1 MSGEPFLR
9 LKGHDKDL
17 GGGFTV
23 RRLLP
28 SLQRR
33 AVGPFLFFDHFGPV
47 AVHPRDEYDV
57 RPHPHIGLATVTYLF
72 EGAMVHRDSLGS
84 LQQIEPGAINW
95 MTSGRGIVHSERRPE
110 TLAGRDYGNHGVQLW
125 AALPREHEE
134 AAPAFVH
141 TPAGAIPE
149 VRVGDAVVRVLIGT
163 AFGQTSPVA
172 TFAPTLYLDVQLPA
186 GAALDLPA
194 LAPEMAIYCVNADL
208 LLDGEAAPL
217 PALTLG
223 VLPQGQGTT
232 VRCPADTVTSPPNQ
246 AGAGARIVVIGGAP
260 LDGPRHMWWNFVSS
274 RKERIVQAAQD
285 WEDQSM
291 GKVPG
296 EVEWIPL
303 PERRFKP

>member
-1 MSGEPFLR
+1 MSGDPLLR
-9 LKGHDKDL
+9 LTGHDKDL

-28 SLQRR
+28 ALQRR

-47 AVHPRDEYDV
+47 TVHPQDEHDV

-72 EGAMVHRDSLGS
+72 EGAIMHRDSLGS
-84 LQQIEPGAINW
+84 LQQVEPGAINW

-110 TLAGRDYGNHGVQLW
+110 ALASRDYVNHGLQLW
-125 AALPREHEE
+125 AALPREQEE
-134 AAPAFVH
+134 AEPAFVH
-141 TPAGAIPE
+141 TPAEAIPE

-163 AFGQTSPVA
+163 AFGQTSPVD

-186 GAALDLPA
+186 GAVLELPA

-208 LLDGEAAPL
+208 QLDGDSEPL
-217 PALTLG
+217 PLHTLG
-223 VLPQGQGTT
+223 VLPEGRGATVRSKAPNAIGQGT
-232 VRCPADTVTSPPNQ
+232 
-246 AGAGARIVVIGGAP
+246 AGAGARFVVIGGEP
-260 LDGPRHMWWNFVSS
+260 LDGPRHIWWNFVSS
-274 RKERIVQAAQD
+274 RKERIVQAAHD
-285 WEDQSM
+285 WEDQAM